1 MSFATRNTF
10 GKATLA
16 VLGVRGYFRP
26 GTTLTAAASSTDT
39 TITVSDPSLFT
50 DTDTIIVGSGAD
62 QEEVTI
68 SAISGSDLTVSALS
82 NDQPQG
88 AMVRLPG
95 WVDMGILADWEPQ
108 DETEELEI
116 QGARSGLTETYETL
130 AISASL
136 AYGFTSNNPND
147 EEILALWNGGAMT
160 EDPGA
165 TGASAPITFDSTSGE
180 LMFVRENAQSAK
192 PSQILYHPAASIR
205 RDGQAGTPGEEESGL
220 TFSATVTAKEGF
232 TIPADV
238 DAATPAARYG
248 YLYKVP
254 TSALDDA
261 IDTVSDGVAPA

>member
-1 MSFATRNTF
+1 MAFTTRNTF
-10 GKATLA
+10 GKDTLG

-26 GTTLTAAASSTDT
+26 GTTLTAAASSGGTE
-39 TITVSDPSLFT
+39 ITVANPALFT

-62 QEEVTI
+62 QESVTI
-68 SAISGSDLTVSALS
+68 SAISGSDLTVGALS
-82 NDQPQG
+82 NNQAQG
-88 AMVRLPG
+88 ALVRLAG

-160 EDPGA
+160 ADPGA
-165 TGASAPITFDSTSGE
+165 TGASAPLTFDSTSGE
-180 LMFVRENAQSAK
+180 LLFVRQNAQSSK
-192 PSQILYHPAASIR
+192 PSQILYHPSSSIR

-220 TFSATVTAKEGF
+220 TFTSTVTALEGF
-232 TIPADV
+232 TIPAAI
-238 DAATPAARYG
+238 DAAGPAARYG
-248 YLYKVP
+248 FLYKVP
-254 TSALDDA
+254 TSGLDTA
-261 IDTVSDGVAPA
+261 IATVSDGV